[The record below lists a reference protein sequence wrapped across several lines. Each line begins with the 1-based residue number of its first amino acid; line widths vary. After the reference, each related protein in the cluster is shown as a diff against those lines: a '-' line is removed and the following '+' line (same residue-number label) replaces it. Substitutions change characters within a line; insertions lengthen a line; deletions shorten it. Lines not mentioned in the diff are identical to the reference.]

1 MVIQPFSMNA
11 STKQS
16 ETGDSA
22 ENGKMLS
29 LAPVCN
35 SSLEN

>member
-1 MVIQPFSMNA
+1 MNA

-16 ETGDSA
+16 ETADSA

-29 LAPVCN
+29 FVLVSNN
-35 SSLEN
+35 SQEEN